1 MGIKAGSQLLEKVS
15 FMSVSP
21 PVAASRAVSWTT
33 IVIAASTVA
42 AIGMGVRQTMG
53 LFLKPMTMELGIGRE
68 DFAIAI
74 AIANLVWG
82 FAAPF
87 TGAISDK
94 YGAGRVVVFGALCTA
109 IGLLVM
115 WDANDRAQLILSG
128 VFLGLGVA
136 GAGIN
141 ALVGAVS
148 RAAPPEKRTQA
159 IAAIGMGSGAG
170 ILIALPYAHLLMD
183 YVGWKTTLLVLSAT
197 CMLML
202 PLAFPVSGR
211 PIKAVTKDRPQ
222 SIAAALREACRHP
235 SFLLLNAGFFVCG
248 FHVVFYGVHLPAYA
262 ADKGF
267 EPRVAVI
274 CLVLVGIG
282 NLVGTYLAGQSG
294 KFMEKRRAL
303 SLIYI
308 VRSLIFVG
316 FLALPITPLTLMVLS
331 GLLGLVWLSTV
342 PLTSGLVAT
351 FFGPAWMT
359 MLYGV
364 VFFSHQLGSFMGVW
378 LGGVVYDATKSYD
391 MMWWISV
398 GLGLFAALIHW
409 PISETAVVRIAV
421 PAPEPA

>member
-1 MGIKAGSQLLEKVS
+1 
-15 FMSVSP
+15 MSVPASP
-21 PVAASRAVSWTT
+21 SPAKTISWPM

-82 FAAPF
+82 CAAPF
-87 TGAISDK
+87 TGGIADK

-109 IGLLVM
+109 IGLLLM
-115 WDANDRAQLILSG
+115 WGANDRAHLIASG

-159 IAAIGMGSGAG
+159 IAAIGMGSGVG

-211 PIKAVTKDRPQ
+211 PVMAVTTERPQ
-222 SIAAALREACRHP
+222 SVGAALREACRHP
-235 SFLLLNAGFFVCG
+235 SFLLLNAGFFVC
-248 FHVVFYGVHLPAYA
+248 
-262 ADKGF
+262 
-267 EPRVAVI
+267 
-274 CLVLVGIG
+274 
-282 NLVGTYLAGQSG
+282 
-294 KFMEKRRAL
+294 
-303 SLIYI
+303 
-308 VRSLIFVG
+308 
-316 FLALPITPLTLMVLS
+316 
-331 GLLGLVWLSTV
+331 
-342 PLTSGLVAT
+342 
-351 FFGPAWMT
+351 
-359 MLYGV
+359 
-364 VFFSHQLGSFMGVW
+364 
-378 LGGVVYDATKSYD
+378 
-391 MMWWISV
+391 
-398 GLGLFAALIHW
+398 
-409 PISETAVVRIAV
+409 
-421 PAPEPA
+421 